1 MGLIKAALS
10 STFGVLSDQ
19 FKEYFYCESLS
30 ADVLV
35 VKGQKRGGTG
45 NDNIISNGSI
55 INVADGQCMIIV
67 ESGKVVDICAEPGEY
82 TYDTSL
88 EPSLFYGGTFSE
100 NISKVFDE
108 MGKRFTFHGE
118 AAHDQRIY
126 YFNTK
131 EITDNKFGTPSP
143 IPFRVVD
150 QRAGIDIDI
159 NLRLFGVYSYR
170 ITNPLLFYTNICSN
184 ITHSFTRSE
193 IENQLRSELLSVLQ
207 PAFANISAKGIRY
220 SEVPGHTTELT
231 EILKT
236 LLTDKWR
243 DFRGIEIEEV
253 AISSIKASEEDE
265 AMLKEMQRAAA
276 YTNPELALAYKIS
289 QEGKAVVDAA
299 NNANGAMNGFMG
311 VNMMNNMSNNSTVET
326 LYKLNQEKNTNNN
339 TDTWTCECGATN
351 TGKFCSNCGNPKPLP
366 TNTWKCEC
374 GTLNTGKFCSECGK
388 AKPSNTCPN
397 CNHELEGNPKFCPNC
412 GKALS

>member
-184 ITHSFTRSE
+184 ITHSFTRGE

-311 VNMMNNMSNNSTVET
+311 VNMMGNMSNNSTVET
-326 LYKLNQEKNTNNN
+326 LYKLNQEKNTNNA
-339 TDTWTCECGATN
+339 DTWTCACGAT
-351 TGKFCSNCGNPKPLP
+351 
-366 TNTWKCEC
+366 
-374 GTLNTGKFCSECGK
+374 NTGKFCSECGK

-412 GKALS
+412 GKAL

>member
-67 ESGKVVDICAEPGEY
+67 ESGKVVDVCAEPGEY

-193 IENQLRSELLSVLQ
+193 IENQLRSELLGVLQ
-207 PAFANISAKGIRY
+207 PAFANISAKRIRY
-220 SEVPGHTTELT
+220 
-231 EILKT
+231 
-236 LLTDKWR
+236 
-243 DFRGIEIEEV
+243 
-253 AISSIKASEEDE
+253 
-265 AMLKEMQRAAA
+265 
-276 YTNPELALAYKIS
+276 Y
-289 QEGKAVVDAA
+289 
-299 NNANGAMNGFMG
+299 
-311 VNMMNNMSNNSTVET
+311 
-326 LYKLNQEKNTNNN
+326 
-339 TDTWTCECGATN
+339 
-351 TGKFCSNCGNPKPLP
+351 
-366 TNTWKCEC
+366 
-374 GTLNTGKFCSECGK
+374 
-388 AKPSNTCPN
+388 
-397 CNHELEGNPKFCPNC
+397 
-412 GKALS
+412 